1 MNRITLIGNLTRDP
15 EVSET
20 PNGITVSR
28 FSIAVTRRYQN
39 ANGERETDFFPV
51 TVFGKLAENCNFY
64 LNKGR
69 KVAVCGSL
77 QIRRYTDKDG
87 IQRQAFDVI
96 ADEVEFLTPKTDDTS
111 AELPKKAVKRVEAEE
126 VTDESDLPF

>member
-1 MNRITLIGNLTRDP
+1 MNRITLIGNLTHAP

-20 PNGITVSR
+20 PNGTTVSR

-39 ANGERETDFFPV
+39 ANGERETDFFPI

-64 LNKGR
+64 LNKGK
-69 KVAVCGSL
+69 KVAVCGSF

-96 ADEVEFLTPKTDDTS
+96 ADEVEFLTPRTDDTP
-111 AELPKKAVKRVEAEE
+111 AELPKKAAKRVEAEE

>member
-1 MNRITLIGNLTRDP
+1 MNRITLIGNLTHAP
-15 EVSET
+15 EVSKT
-20 PNGITVSR
+20 PNGTTVSR

-51 TVFGKLAENCNFY
+51 AAFGKLAENCNFY

-77 QIRRYTDKDG
+77 QIHCYTDKDG

-96 ADEVEFLTPKTDDTS
+96 ADEVEFLSAKTDDTQTEKPS
-111 AELPKKAVKRVEAEE
+111 KQVEMED
-126 VTDESDLPF
+126 VTDDDNLPF

>member
-1 MNRITLIGNLTRDP
+1 MNRITLIGNLTHAP

-20 PNGITVSR
+20 PNGTTVSR

-64 LNKGR
+64 LNKGK
-69 KVAVCGSL
+69 KVAVSGSL

-96 ADEVEFLTPKTDDTS
+96 ADEVEFLSAKTDDTQ
-111 AELPKKAVKRVEAEE
+111 AEMPQKPLKQVEMGDI
-126 VTDESDLPF
+126 TDNDNLPF